1 MPFIKVKPA
10 EGARIRQPNRNSRV
24 MPAEGDIV
32 SLDDTYYSRLLL
44 TGDLEPVEEAM
55 APVEADDKPEE
66 DK

>member
-10 EGARIRQPNRNSRV
+10 DGARIRQPNRNSRV

-44 TGDLEPVEEAM
+44 TGDLEPVEEDV